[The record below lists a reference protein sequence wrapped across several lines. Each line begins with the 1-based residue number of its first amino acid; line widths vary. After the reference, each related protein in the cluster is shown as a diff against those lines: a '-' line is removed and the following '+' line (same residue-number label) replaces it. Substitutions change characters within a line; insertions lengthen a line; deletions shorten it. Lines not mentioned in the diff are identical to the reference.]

1 MPSAINPAL
10 KKEVMMMYVVYD
22 ACSEMSLVERALDAA
37 LKLVCDMIDI
47 DTCNGVEPDYYII
60 QSDSDV
66 ILHVG
71 PRKGTLGATEVLHR
85 ALMCLAEDVVYDTG
99 DEA

>member
-1 MPSAINPAL
+1 
-10 KKEVMMMYVVYD
+10 MYVVYD
-22 ACSEMSLVERALDAA
+22 ACSDVSLVERDLEAA
-37 LKLVCDMIDI
+37 LKLICDMIDI

-60 QSDSDV
+60 QSGSDI

-71 PRKGTLGATEVLHR
+71 PRKGTLGATEVLLR